1 VVFDFANR
9 QESVMSLRFKGR
21 PLAAATALVGG
32 LALVVP
38 TAASAHESSDHDSR
52 NNLAVHQINLVS
64 DVPGQ
69 AALLDAD
76 LVNPWGLALNATSP
90 LWVSNQG
97 TSSSTLY
104 SSAAGA
110 TTATKVPTVR
120 VNVPAPTGQVAN
132 AGTGFQL
139 APGVSARFIFS
150 TLTGQIAAWGPP
162 ATPLIGAAQIKATTP
177 GAVYTGLAIATATKG
192 DQLYAADFAQGKIDV
207 FDNAFVAV
215 PQPAWAFKDK
225 YLPTG
230 YSPYNVQTLMGR
242 IFVAYVKVDPVTH
255 RPASGKGLG
264 IVDEYSVD
272 GKFVDRIVSHDSLN
286 APWGLAIAPASW
298 GKQAGALLVG
308 NFGDGRINVVEA
320 KNHGRFQHKVASQV
334 RDAATGKTVVIPGL
348 WALTSG
354 TASTGGT
361 DAIWFSA
368 GIANETH
375 GLLGVL
381 RK

>member
-1 VVFDFANR
+1 
-9 QESVMSLRFKGR
+9 
-21 PLAAATALVGG
+21 
-32 LALVVP
+32 
-38 TAASAHESSDHDSR
+38 
-52 NNLAVHQINLVS
+52 
-64 DVPGQ
+64 
-69 AALLDAD
+69 
-76 LVNPWGLALNATSP
+76 
-90 LWVSNQG
+90 VSNQG

-120 VNVPAPTGQVAN
+120 VNVPVPTGQVAT
-132 AGTGFQL
+132 AGVGFTL
-139 APGVSARFIFS
+139 TNGAASGPARFIFS

-162 ATPLIGAAQIKATTP
+162 ATPAIGDAQIKATTP

-225 YLPTG
+225 YLPKG
-230 YSPYNVQTLMGR
+230 YSPFNVQTLAGR
-242 IFVAYVKVDPVTH
+242 IFVAYAKVDPATG
-255 RPASGKGLG
+255 RNASGRGLG
-264 IVDEYSVD
+264 FVDEYTVD
-272 GKFVDRIVSHDSLN
+272 GKLVDRIVSHDSLN
-286 APWGLAIAPASW
+286 APWGLALAPASW

-308 NFGDGRINVVEA
+308 NFGDGRINIVEA

-334 RDAATGKTVVIPGL
+334 RDAATGKTLVIPGL

>member
-1 VVFDFANR
+1 
-9 QESVMSLRFKGR
+9 MSLRFKGR

-38 TAASAHESSDHDSR
+38 STASAHSSHPSR
-52 NNLAVHQINLVS
+52 NDLAVHQVNLVS

-69 AALLDAD
+69 AALLDPD
-76 LVNPWGLALNATSP
+76 LVNPWGLALGATSP

-97 TSSSTLY
+97 TSTSTLY
-104 SSAAGA
+104 SSAPGT

-132 AGTGFQL
+132 AGTGFVL
-139 APGVSARFIFS
+139 TNGTASAPARFIFS

-162 ATPLIGAAQIKATTP
+162 ATPLVGDAQIKATVP
-177 GAVYTGLAIATATKG
+177 GAVYTGLAIATAASG
-192 DQLYAADFAQGKIDV
+192 DQLYAANFAQGRIDV
-207 FDNAFVAV
+207 FDSAFARVT
-215 PQPAWAFKDK
+215 QPSWAFQDK
-225 YLPTG
+225 HLPKG
-230 YSPYNVQTLMGR
+230 YSPFNVQTLAGR
-242 IFVAYVKVDPVTH
+242 IFVAYAKVDAATG
-255 RPASGKGLG
+255 RSTSGRGLG
-264 IVDEYSVD
+264 FVDEYTVD
-272 GKFVDRIVSHDSLN
+272 GKLVDRIVSRDTLN
-286 APWGLAIAPASW
+286 APWGLALAPASW

-320 KNHGRFQHKVASQV
+320 KNHGRFQHQVAGQV
-334 RDAATGKTVVIPGL
+334 RDAATGRKMVIPGL

-354 TASTGGT
+354 TATAGGV
-361 DAIWFSA
+361 DALWFSA
-368 GIANETH
+368 GIAGETH